1 MSVLIDLLLLGVLA
15 LCIWSGVRKGFVH
28 SVMNFISFIAA
39 FVCGWFFA
47 PALGAYY
54 KENIFIEK
62 ISQTISEML
71 NSLLG
76 TSNFEKLFAERP
88 TAFTEL
94 ITRYNADITQVET
107 FYNRQVNVSV
117 QSVSDYIADPI
128 ATGISNFLAFLTI
141 FLGALIILKIVTIFL
156 DMVFKLPVLN
166 AVNRTLGLLLGI
178 FCGFL
183 YVSLI
188 IMLLVAVAPMLS
200 ALNPNVFKPST
211 IENSMLL
218 NLLKEI
224 NLFSILKIKII

>member
-1 MSVLIDLLLLGVLA
+1 MSVLIDLLLLAVFV
-15 LCIWSGVRKGFVH
+15 LCIVSGVRKGFVY

-39 FVCGWFFA
+39 FVCGWLFA
-47 PALGAYY
+47 PSLGAYY
-54 KENIFIEK
+54 KENIFITR
-62 ISQTISEML
+62 ISETISDML
-71 NSLLG
+71 HSLLG
-76 TSNFEKLFAERP
+76 TSSFETLFAEKP
-88 TAFTEL
+88 SAFTEL
-94 ITRYNADITQVET
+94 ITRYNTDITQLET
-107 FYNRQVNVSV
+107 FYSKQVNVSV

-141 FLGALIILKIVTIFL
+141 FLGALILLKILTIFL

-166 AVNRTLGLLLGI
+166 AINRTFGCILGI

-188 IMLLVAVAPMLS
+188 IMLLVAVSPTLT
-200 ALNPNVFKPST
+200 ALNPEVFKPST

-218 NLLKEI
+218 NLFKDI